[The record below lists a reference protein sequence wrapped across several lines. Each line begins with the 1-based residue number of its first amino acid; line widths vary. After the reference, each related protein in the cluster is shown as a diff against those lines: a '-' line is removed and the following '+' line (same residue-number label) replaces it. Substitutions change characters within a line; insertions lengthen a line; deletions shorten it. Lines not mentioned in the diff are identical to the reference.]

1 MIGFLRGKKSYF
13 LGAGWVLWGVWT
25 YSVEGDPATGV
36 QRIMEG
42 IALITLRAGVK
53 KAELRRA

>member
-1 MIGFLRGKKSYF
+1 MIDFLRGKKSYL

-25 YSVEGDPATGV
+25 YAVEGDPASGV

-42 IALITLRAGVK
+42 IGLIALRAGVK
-53 KAELRRA
+53 KAEPAQT